1 MGNDSVLAFFGM
13 PKNDVP
19 KADRDAVGGM
29 QHSRSWQPRR
39 AGTQEMMKRLRQNGV
54 DFYGPIPMGSG
65 PGHSIYFFDP
75 NGIPLEVSC
84 IEVGTPS
91 VIANVKQTKSQILHE
106 LKTFAGASG
115 IVGTVAA
122 AQAEPDGYTLLF
134 GTQDTLT
141 LLPVLKKSLPYDAA
155 RDLRPIA
162 EVTDVPLL
170 LASNAAVPA
179 QSLQQLVALAK
190 AKPDT
195 LKYSSAGLGGIN
207 HLATE
212 LFAQTAGI
220 KLAHIPYRGG
230 APATFAL
237 VAGEV
242 ELMAGSVSLLD
253 QGMVSGKLRGLGIAA
268 KARAE
273 RAPSVPTMQEAGFEG
288 LVVSAYFGIVAP
300 KAISSTSRTCSTA
313 RSARSRRPPN
323 SGSVSRRRA
332 ARWNC

>member
-1 MGNDSVLAFFGM
+1 MRLPGLL
-13 PKNDVP
+13 
-19 KADRDAVGGM
+19 
-29 QHSRSWQPRR
+29 RR
-39 AGTQEMMKRLRQNGV
+39 LVE
-54 DFYGPIPMGSG
+54 S
-65 PGHSIYFFDP
+65 
-75 NGIPLEVSC
+75 
-84 IEVGTPS
+84 S
-91 VIANVKQTKSQILHE
+91 VIAAPLLTAAPSLQGTAWAQAYPNKPIRIIVSNAPGASTDIIARALAQSMSERLGVPV
-106 LKTFAGASG
+106 FVDNRAGASG

-141 LLPVLKKSLPYDAA
+141 LLPVLKKSIPYDVA

-162 EVTDVPLL
+162 KVTDVPLL

-300 KAISSTSRTCSTA
+300 KAVPLDVADVLNRTIGAIATTPEFRQRVAATGGEVELLTGGDFDNFLAAEA
-313 RSARSRRPPN
+313 RRWRQ
-323 SGSVSRRRA
+323 VIERA
-332 ARWNC
+332 NIKLDE